1 MFAGGTDTTYTAL
14 EWALTELI
22 KHSKTMKKVQ
32 EEVRRIAGS
41 KSYINEDHIEKM
53 FYLKAVIKETL
64 RLHPPVPLLLPRQA
78 TKDVQV
84 GGYNIPAKSRVI
96 INAWAIGR
104 DPASWEEPEKFKP
117 ERFLD
122 NCSSFKGNDFQ
133 FIPFGAGRRGCPGAT
148 FAIAIVELV
157 LSNLLYKF
165 DWALPDEQREEDL
178 DVDESNG
185 ITIHRKFPLVVVA
198 TPYRF

>member
-84 GGYNIPAKSRVI
+84 GGYNIP
-96 INAWAIGR
+96 
-104 DPASWEEPEKFKP
+104 

-122 NCSSFKGNDFQ
+122 NCSSFKGNDFH

-198 TPYRF
+198 TPHRF

>member
-122 NCSSFKGNDFQ
+122 NCSSFKGNDFH

-198 TPYRF
+198 TPHRF